1 MPNLWFSL
9 LFPVLLLLLP
19 EPALAGTEKLQQMSE
34 MFDRLD
40 REDFLDDLDRAE
52 QCTRQ
57 RDFSCADAELRK
69 AKKLANGHDDQR
81 LLALVMA
88 NREAEQQ
95 RMQGEEEQRQQALR
109 QHQVAQEQAR
119 QQALQRQREAEQDS
133 SGDFQWGKAAVL
145 LGGAA
150 VGGLGQLSSET
161 QVQLV
166 TGILRDSAG
175 GQQGISNLQSTIDT
189 AGRSVAPAAT
199 GNAGSASGQS
209 DLEIGAQACQAAA
222 QQNGQPYN
230 DPQPDTICM
239 FATLNQ
245 CMAKK
250 FNDPASAAQAESGC
264 NNLRGF
270 IEAVGA
276 QNLCNACR

>member
-95 RMQGEEEQRQQALR
+95 RMQGEEE
-109 QHQVAQEQAR
+109 
-119 QQALQRQREAEQDS
+119 
-133 SGDFQWGKAAVL
+133 
-145 LGGAA
+145 
-150 VGGLGQLSSET
+150 
-161 QVQLV
+161 
-166 TGILRDSAG
+166 
-175 GQQGISNLQSTIDT
+175 
-189 AGRSVAPAAT
+189 
-199 GNAGSASGQS
+199 
-209 DLEIGAQACQAAA
+209 
-222 QQNGQPYN
+222 
-230 DPQPDTICM
+230 
-239 FATLNQ
+239 
-245 CMAKK
+245 
-250 FNDPASAAQAESGC
+250 
-264 NNLRGF
+264 
-270 IEAVGA
+270 
-276 QNLCNACR
+276 